1 MVERSGTIARALFL
15 MPTVCIIALRYGLT
29 TVNEVVSNDII
40 LELGIHSFAILIGI
54 GMYLKYRVVED
65 HEYHRS
71 AAIRRL
77 GKSYSQEDKGLWD
90 DDGNTMLKLEEHAKS
105 NLKGRKAA
113 LVQAKMSGTIGS
125 LNIESSEIEVD
136 EDLDIEIRTHHRGI
150 NTIID
155 ESVLDSNKTKSEK
168 SFLSKRL
175 EKSASKRLERKK
187 LKIQRQKEKANKENS
202 KVKPKSRTKSPENL
216 WDLPISSNLTKSVV
230 PCKECGT
237 LNNSTN
243 PYCTSCGTY
252 LS

>member
-187 LKIQRQKEKANKENS
+187 LKIQYMQ
-202 KVKPKSRTKSPENL
+202 
-216 WDLPISSNLTKSVV
+216 
-230 PCKECGT
+230 
-237 LNNSTN
+237 
-243 PYCTSCGTY
+243 
-252 LS
+252 